1 MPNPQSTYVFKR
13 AGVTTKNRLVLAAM
27 TNKQSFDSGRISE
40 SEIRWLVRR
49 SEGGF
54 GIITTAATH
63 VSKCGKAWKGEFG
76 VFDNKFI
83 KPLFSLTK
91 RIHSHG
97 SLVIAQLFHGGI
109 RSPEYLTGVQPV
121 SASIVECKESVSGF
135 SRKATQDD
143 IKKIINDFTA
153 AAKRCAEAGFDGVEI
168 HGAHGYLISQFLSK
182 TINQRL
188 DKWGGDLEGRSKL
201 LIEIIQSIKRHV
213 PENFIVG
220 VRLSPE
226 IANLGISLNDSIELV
241 KKLKKVEIDFIHLS
255 CWDIYDRS
263 IEFPENSK
271 TITEWFTKTIDN
283 LPPIISTGNIWSSK
297 DASNCMEQGC
307 DLIGVARVAIPY
319 PDWPKN
325 IENADYYPSRGPF
338 TIKQL
343 EKAKL
348 SEPFIQYMRKWNGF
362 VKNESQ

>member
-13 AGVTTKNRLVLAAM
+13 AGLTTKNRLVLAAM
-27 TNKQSFDSGRISE
+27 TNKQSFDSGRISD

-76 VFDNKFI
+76 VFDDKFI
-83 KPLFSLTK
+83 NPLNILTR
-91 RIHSHG
+91 RIHEHG
-97 SLVIAQLFHGGI
+97 SLVIAQLFHGGM

-121 SASIVECKESVSGF
+121 SASKVECKESVSGF
-135 SRKATQDD
+135 SRKASQNN
-143 IKKIINDFTA
+143 IKKIINDFTL
-153 AAKRCAEAGFDGVEI
+153 AAKRCAEADFDGVEL

-182 TINQRL
+182 TINQRE
-188 DKWGGDLEGRSKL
+188 DKWGGDLKGRSRL
-201 LIEIIQSIKRHV
+201 LIEIIQSIKRNV

-226 IANLGISLNDSIELV
+226 IESLGIVLSDSIELV
-241 KKLKKVEIDFIHLS
+241 KMLKKVEIDFIHLS
-255 CWDIYDRS
+255 CWDIYARS
-263 IEFPENSK
+263 IEFSENPK
-271 TITEWFTKTIDN
+271 TITEWFSRTIGN

-297 DASNCMEQGC
+297 DASNCMDQGS
-307 DLIGVARVAIPY
+307 DFIGVARVAIPY

-343 EKAKL
+343 EKARL
-348 SEPFIQYMRKWNGF
+348 SEPFIKYMRKWNGF
-362 VKNESQ
+362 IKNESR